1 MKRRVLII
9 CGLGLLVFLAGC
21 SAGGGEISQDEL
33 AEDAEYDWDT
43 NATTTYTLITGETFS
58 LSSPEYSAVIELTN
72 QSTVEVYRESTFRGD
87 SSLSI
92 EALQFRFT
100 NGTVVNATHANL
112 TAVEGSDATEIQV
125 PASNGTVAFRAGR
138 SGRTWSTPVYVEGSH
153 EVTLPN
159 ATRVGIPLLSRVDPG
174 GYGSTVEDNRMT
186 LYWDEIEDG
195 SIDIRFYLLRD
206 LYIFG
211 GIIGIS
217 LLLGAAGIVYYVRQ
231 IRAAK
236 EKREDVGLDVEVDDD
251 DVGGDGPP
259 PGMR

>member
-1 MKRRVLII
+1 
-9 CGLGLLVFLAGC
+9 
-21 SAGGGEISQDEL
+21 
-33 AEDAEYDWDT
+33 
-43 NATTTYTLITGETFS
+43 
-58 LSSPEYSAVIELTN
+58 
-72 QSTVEVYRESTFRGD
+72 
-87 SSLSI
+87 
-92 EALQFRFT
+92 
-100 NGTVVNATHANL
+100 
-112 TAVEGSDATEIQV
+112 
-125 PASNGTVAFRAGR
+125 
-138 SGRTWSTPVYVEGSH
+138 
-153 EVTLPN
+153 
-159 ATRVGIPLLSRVDPG
+159 
-174 GYGSTVEDNRMT
+174 MT

-217 LLLGAAGIVYYVRQ
+217 LLLGAAGIAYYVRQ